1 MGADMQAAVDMAA
14 RTGIDFDTAL
24 GKINPELA
32 VALSKNKEFSNGMTD
47 VINTLREGGEIDV
60 ANLGE
65 LNKKFESSVDKNY
78 LTTMQMTSD
87 GAALST
93 NIYEAMVAIN
103 AQSTDAAKN
112 VEIETEKLKEGSAGQ
127 AANMAQVMKDGLTQ
141 AENVASVFLTM
152 GTELFNNQFADDA
165 KTMRD
170 NIKTTGNEIVAGV
183 AETRDVLM
191 GVRRL
196 ANDTTGEM
204 QKLLDDYSNEEV
216 ALAKAKL
223 EKYLQMLNLSK
234 EEHSA
239 FLDAT
244 GIRSEHEKKLQEQAT
259 KALDNQSALAEKAR
273 SMIADQEKG
282 YVFTKDELK
291 TAATEVGTSVNLLSE
306 EIARQRAQTTGVQ
319 TEIVDAQVKG
329 LTSTFDSL
337 SKESQKAVTEQ
348 LKSIDAAGITTEQA
362 YDNLIKQI
370 AGTGEISKDNLG
382 AANAYLQEIRDK
394 DNSQKIVDALIKLN
408 TESIPSPE
416 VTENTQAIIRLT
428 EKLNELGVI
437 KGNSGGGQ
445 VEEGVAET
453 IGKGLDILAKKFTL
467 FD

>member
-1 MGADMQAAVDMAA
+1 
-14 RTGIDFDTAL
+14 
-24 GKINPELA
+24 
-32 VALSKNKEFSNGMTD
+32 
-47 VINTLREGGEIDV
+47 
-60 ANLGE
+60 
-65 LNKKFESSVDKNY
+65 
-78 LTTMQMTSD
+78 
-87 GAALST
+87 
-93 NIYEAMVAIN
+93 
-103 AQSTDAAKN
+103 
-112 VEIETEKLKEGSAGQ
+112 
-127 AANMAQVMKDGLTQ
+127 
-141 AENVASVFLTM
+141 
-152 GTELFNNQFADDA
+152 
-165 KTMRD
+165 MRD

-416 VTENTQAIIRLT
+416 VTENTQAIIKLT
-428 EKLNELGVI
+428 EELNKLGVI

-445 VEEGVAET
+445 VDEGALEIV
-453 IGKGLDILAKKFTL
+453 GKGLDKLGTKITSL